1 MIKNLTGG
9 FGISVTG
16 SLSSDPY
23 ISPGSIGAGQMRWNP
38 NMNCMEV
45 NDGNMWKQLV
55 WNFPTIELDSNAKS
69 VISWAMQK
77 MQEDS
82 IRQQRIKDNPALQ
95 KAYEAIKRAE
105 ANFDILDKIVGEE
118 STWGDEVQAQ
128 SSP

>member
-9 FGISVTG
+9 FGITISG
-16 SLSSDPY
+16 SMNSDPY
-23 ISPGSIGAGQMRWNP
+23 ISPGSVGAGMLRWNP

-45 NDGNMWKQLV
+45 NDGNTWKQLT
-55 WNFPTIELDSNAKS
+55 WNFPTIELDSNTKAI
-69 VISWAMQK
+69 VMWAQKK
-77 MQEDS
+77 MQEDT

-105 ANFDILDKIVGEE
+105 ANFDILDKIAGEC
-118 STWGDEVQAQ
+118 EVCEQVQ